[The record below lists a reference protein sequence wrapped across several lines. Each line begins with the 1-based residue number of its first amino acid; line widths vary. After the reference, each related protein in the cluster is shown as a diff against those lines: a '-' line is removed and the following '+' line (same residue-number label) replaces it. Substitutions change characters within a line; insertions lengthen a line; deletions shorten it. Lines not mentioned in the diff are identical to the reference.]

1 MIIYD
6 SAFIYIDSATSLRDK
21 ICRIDDI
28 IDALLNTALESAAS
42 DNLTEYMLDD
52 GQTKIKAVYKGTDA
66 VLRSIKV
73 LETTKQIYVNRLNG
87 RTIRLV
93 DGKSFR
99 H

>member
-1 MIIYD
+1 M
-6 SAFIYIDSATSLRDK
+6 
-21 ICRIDDI
+21 
-28 IDALLNTALESAAS
+28 NTALESATS

-66 VLRSIKV
+66 VINSINA
-73 LETTKQIYVNRLNG
+73 LERTKQLYVNRVNG
-87 RTIRLV
+87 RTMRLV